1 MILVVGGD
9 KKIKDVIEEVKFS
22 ELGIWERKHVEEWIL
37 EYPEILGEDL
47 LIVTTEYDKFD
58 KTKDRLDILAID
70 KNGKLVIIELKRDIA
85 DRFADLQAIHYAAYC
100 SNINLEQIID
110 MMADYKRKRYGKDFT
125 KEEIQNEIIKFIDN
139 PDFSEFDNK
148 PRIIL
153 VANGFKEETL
163 SAVLWLRDNGIDI
176 TCIKLEPYK
185 IDEKIVIKPEIIVP
199 LPEAKDYIIQ
209 VEQKKKTTSEL
220 TKRQKEYYEFWS
232 KLLDEFKK
240 AKPDVTKRS
249 ATKDSWLQ
257 LPAGYSY
264 IHFEW
269 CFRKKPAEG
278 FYVELHFERP
288 KYEDNKKLIKYFLSK
303 KEELEKE
310 FPEDE
315 LIFEENWGSKSARIY
330 VKRASSSLDEE
341 NLKWGKERM
350 VKFYDVLKPLL
361 DEFFKMK
368 K

>member
-1 MILVVGGD
+1 MILIVGKD
-9 KKIKDVIEEVKFS
+9 NKIKDVIEETKFS

-37 EYPEILGEDL
+37 KYPEILGEDL
-47 LIVTTEYDKFD
+47 LIVTTEYDRFD

-70 KNGKLVIIELKRDIA
+70 KNGKLVVIELKRDVA

-110 MMADYKRKRYGKDFT
+110 MMADYKRKKHEKDVS
-125 KEEIQNEIIKFIDN
+125 KEEIQNDIIEFIAN

-153 VANGFKEETL
+153 VANDFREETL

-185 IDEKIVIKPEIIVP
+185 IGENIVIKPEIIVP
-199 LPEAKDYIIQ
+199 LPEAKNYIVQ

-232 KLLDEFKK
+232 KLLEEFKRV
-240 AKPDVTKRS
+240 KPDVTRRS
-249 ATKDSWLQ
+249 ATKDSWLG
-257 LPAGYSY
+257 LPAGYRY

-269 CFRKKPAEG
+269 YFRRRPTEG
-278 FYVELHFERP
+278 FYVALHFEHP
-288 KYEDNKKLIKYFLSK
+288 KYEDNKKMIEYFFSK
-303 KEELEKE
+303 KEELEKK

-315 LIFEENWGSKSARIY
+315 LIFEKRWGSKWAQIY
-330 VKRASSSLDEE
+330 VKRDSGNFDEE

-350 VKFYDVLKPLL
+350 AKFYDVFKPLL
-361 DEFFKMK
+361 DEFFKRK
-368 K
+368 